1 MKGLPIFR
9 KILNVFLV
17 YLDFSFCVCPI
28 TLIFPF
34 LQSREERSPLSS
46 LAESLL
52 GSIAEIM
59 KSVIYIQVEK
69 EIFTEIGCYFYRV
82 SVIVMELHINWSTP
96 TNTTEIIQSLC
107 KKVELAK
114 SFTANL
120 GENAQ
125 IIRHAELASVVKQL
139 EDVMRGIGENLSL
152 IPLSTYG
159 NHEYA
164 EWAAKALSKE
174 MKDVSFVVSPSHGSE
189 SKDQQ
194 LHRFPPREEMKQV
207 ETDLYSID
215 ADASAMNLQ
224 LSDTSQ
230 SYMSANQ
237 DQERPIILDRNDPKS
252 LSGGSSLKAFPQ
264 LAQYMEPL
272 YDTFFCPLTKKVME
286 DPVTIESGVTYE
298 REAITEWFN
307 KFGDGAEIVCPKSGE
322 TLKSRNIKSNVAF
335 KATIDEWKE
344 RNEAARIK
352 VARAALSLAST
363 ENMVLEAIDDLQSIC
378 KSKPY
383 NKVQVRSIGIIP
395 LLTKFL
401 EYRSRGVRNVTLEL
415 LRQLAEDDADGKDE
429 IVKTVDISTIIK
441 MLSSNHTPVR
451 HASAS
456 LLLELSKSQSSCYKI
471 GTVAGGILMLIT
483 VKYRQSSDAFASE
496 TADQILKNLE
506 ILPGNIKIM
515 AENGY
520 WEPLLAHLFEG
531 SEEMKMEM
539 ASYLGEIV
547 IGPDRMA
554 FVAETASP
562 ALIQMV
568 QSGNSLTRNAAFKAL
583 KQISCYHPNAGILV
597 EAGIMQT
604 MVDEMFTRM
613 THSEPMNSKSEAAI
627 ILANILESG
636 LELENFPVST
646 QGHTMSSDY
655 IVYNVIYRIKSI
667 SPDDLNINFIRILLC
682 LIKFPKASATIVS
695 IVKETEASYNLIEL
709 INTTNE
715 ELGVASIKLLIALS
729 AFMGHTLSDRLCRT
743 QGQPEKLIKNPSE
756 ISRITELHA
765 VSANLLAKLPHQNLT
780 LNLALVNSNT
790 VPTVIKSLNQIQRSG
805 TRSSRHASSYFE
817 GLVGVLVRL
826 TTTLYDHQ
834 ILLTART
841 YNLVEVLTELLT
853 RAFTDEVQKLSA
865 IGLENLS
872 RQSITLSR
880 PPERKKTKILKLF
893 IFQKCVSINLSKV
906 KGKGEDFSLC
916 PIHGGV
922 CSSQETFCL
931 LDAEAVERLLACLDH
946 ENVEVIEAALSA
958 LSSLLDDKVNVDN
971 SISLLSEKHALSYVL
986 NVVKEHK
993 EESVLQKAFWVIER
1007 FLVKGGDVSVSNVSQ
1022 DRLFPATLVSSLHHG
1037 DEYTR
1042 QMAEKILR
1050 HLNKMPNVSNTMS
1063 FNM

>member
-1 MKGLPIFR
+1 MSDNSSDWSQLR
-9 KILNVFLV
+9 
-17 YLDFSFCVCPI
+17 D
-28 TLIFPF
+28 
-34 LQSREERSPLSS
+34 ERSPLSR

-52 GSIAEIM
+52 ASIAEII
-59 KSVIYIQVEK
+59 KSVIHIQVEK
-69 EIFTEIGCYFYRV
+69 EIFIEIGCFFYRA
-82 SVIVMELHINWSTP
+82 SAIVMELHINWNTP
-96 TNTTEIIQSLC
+96 TNTTEILQSLC
-107 KKVELAK
+107 NKVELAK
-114 SFTANL
+114 SFTAKL
-120 GENAQ
+120 GKNTQ
-125 IIRHAELASVVKQL
+125 TLRYPNFTSMLKQL
-139 EDVMRGIGENLSL
+139 EDVVRGIGENLSL

-159 NHEYA
+159 NHEYT

-174 MKDVSFVVSPSHGSE
+174 MKDVSFSVSPSHGSE
-189 SKDQQ
+189 SKGKQ
-194 LHRFPPREEMKQV
+194 LHRVPSKEEMKQV
-207 ETDLYSID
+207 ETDLYSVD
-215 ADASAMNLQ
+215 ADASATNLQ

-230 SYMSANQ
+230 SYLSASQ
-237 DQERPIILDRNDPKS
+237 DQESSMSLGRNYPKS
-252 LSGGSSLKAFPQ
+252 LSGGSSLMAFPQ

-298 REAITEWFN
+298 RKAITEWFE
-307 KFGDGAEIVCPKSGE
+307 KFADGAEIVCPKSGE
-322 TLKSRNIKSNVAF
+322 TLKNRNINSNVAF

-363 ENMVLEAIDDLQSIC
+363 ENMVLEAIDDLRSIC

-383 NKVQVRSIGIIP
+383 NKVQVRSIGMIP

-401 EYRSRGVRNVTLEL
+401 EFRSRGVRHVTLEL
-415 LRQLAEDDADGKDE
+415 LRQLAEDDEDGKDE
-429 IVKTVDISTIIK
+429 IMKTVDISTIIK

-451 HASAS
+451 HASVS
-456 LLLELSKSQSSCYKI
+456 LLLELSKCQSSCYKI

-506 ILPGNIKIM
+506 IFPDNIKLM

-520 WEPLLAHLFEG
+520 WEPLLAHLVEG

-547 IGPDRMA
+547 LGTDSMA

-568 QSGNSLTRNAAFKAL
+568 QSGNSVTKNAAFKAL

-604 MVDEMFTRM
+604 MVEEMFTR
-613 THSEPMNSKSEAAI
+613 TIHNEPMNSKSEAAI

-646 QGHTMSSDY
+646 QGHSMASDY
-655 IVYNVIYRIKSI
+655 IVYNVIYRIKST

-743 QGQPEKLIKNPSE
+743 QGQPGSLIKNPAE
-756 ISRITELHA
+756 ITRITEMHA
-765 VSANLLAKLPHQNLT
+765 VSANLLSKLPHQNLT

-790 VPTVIKSLNQIQRSG
+790 VPTVIKSLNQIQMSG

-817 GLVGVLVRL
+817 GLVGILVRL

-853 RAFTDEVQKLSA
+853 RSFTDEVQKLSA

-880 PPERKKTKILKLF
+880 PPNREKTKILKLF
-893 IFQKCVSINLSKV
+893 FFRKCISINLSKRKG
-906 KGKGEDFSLC
+906 KGKGEEFSLC

-971 SISLLSEKHALSYVL
+971 SVSLLSEKHALSYVL

-993 EESVLQKAFWVIER
+993 EESVWQKAFWVIER
-1007 FLVKGGDVSVSNVSQ
+1007 FLMKGGDVSVSNVSQ
-1022 DRLFPATLVSSLHHG
+1022 DRLFPATLVSALHHG

-1050 HLNKMPNVSNTMS
+1050 YLNKMPNVSNTMS